1 MAGRAES
8 YVLEFCKEVHKGS
21 RCPYQSDEACL
32 KWNLNETN
40 IKRMHRHG
48 QWHGDWGKGTPQ
60 LNWVIGIRRAR
71 NQTVLSRRKSNRT
84 GLLSFQRPRHNATAL
99 TRRQQQQS
107 RHQHHRHHNRTSA
120 KGGKMDDGAGEPL
133 G

>member
-8 YVLEFCKEVHKGS
+8 YELEFCKEVHEGS

-71 NQTVLSRRKSNRT
+71 SNRT

-120 KGGKMDDGAGEPL
+120 KGGKMDDGASEPL